1 MTAEI
6 SLLFS
11 GVVLGLSSGL
21 LPGPLL
27 TLVVSE
33 TLKHGIR
40 EGVKVSIAPLFTDPP
55 IVIAAI
61 FILSSVSDI
70 LPIIGVISL
79 CGGIFLVYLGYESIV
94 FKGVDINDSLVMPQ
108 SVKKGIIA
116 NFLNPGPYL
125 FWISI
130 GSPLVLEAWDIG
142 FMWAFLFIALFYLF
156 LVGSKILVS
165 VIIGKSRVFLKSRY
179 YIYIIRLLGIILLVF
194 AVRFFMEGL
203 KNFGILSL

>member
-11 GVVLGLSSGL
+11 GVVFGLSGGL
-21 LPGPLL
+21 SPGPLL

-33 TLKHGIR
+33 TLKHGIK

-61 FILSSVSDI
+61 FILSRVSDI
-70 LPIIGVISL
+70 LPIIGAISL
-79 CGGIFLVYLGYESIV
+79 CGGVFLVYLGYESIF
-94 FKGVDINDSLVMPQ
+94 FKGIDINDSLVKPQ

-130 GSPLVLEAWDIG
+130 GSPLALKALDSG
-142 FMWAFLFIALFYLF
+142 FTWALLFIAFFYLF

-165 VIIGKSRVFLKSRY
+165 VIIGKSRLFLKSRY
-179 YIYIIRLLGIILLVF
+179 YIYVIRSLGIILLVF
-194 AVRFFMEGL
+194 AVLFFRDGL
-203 KNFGILSL
+203 KNFGII